1 MVVELDLL
9 KGIPGYSMI
18 LKAVL
23 KTQIQLLVSII
34 SKTKEDFV
42 NPFIANYYHLGKST
56 FNFGDINCVL
66 DFFLMSKAAKFNYV
80 TQDY

>member
-1 MVVELDLL
+1 MMEYYFIYRSTVMVVELDLL

-34 SKTKEDFV
+34 
-42 NPFIANYYHLGKST
+42 Y
-56 FNFGDINCVL
+56 
-66 DFFLMSKAAKFNYV
+66 
-80 TQDY
+80 

>member
-34 SKTKEDFV
+34 YWRLIIGYSTVFCKIRDF
-42 NPFIANYYHLGKST
+42 ICTSLRST
-56 FNFGDINCVL
+56 EIVL
-66 DFFLMSKAAKFNYV
+66 DER
-80 TQDY
+80 

>member
-34 SKTKEDFV
+34 SKTKEDFINPFMTNSGLQIIIMWV
-42 NPFIANYYHLGKST
+42 NPHSILGTSIV
-56 FNFGDINCVL
+56 F
-66 DFFLMSKAAKFNYV
+66 
-80 TQDY
+80 